1 MASYEASLNPTATSY
16 HVNLPFFKHCDYFA
30 LKTTNIEDVCLS
42 DMFIINEFISFI
54 KVGKVVIFD
63 VKPESSAFLSEV
75 FPVVE
80 IKVKKNKV
88 SLLIKI

>member
-1 MASYEASLNPTATSY
+1 MSGFYSLASYEEGLNPTATSY
-16 HVNLPFFKHCDYFA
+16 RVNLPFYKHCDYYA
-30 LKTTNIEDVCLS
+30 LKTTTIEDVCLS
-42 DMFIINEFISFI
+42 DMLIIIEFISFI

-80 IKVKKNKV
+80 IEVKKK
-88 SLLIKI
+88 